1 MTCKRLDKINFSAI
15 QKFKDK
21 GGINFLVHLF
31 KSGQLFFDLCQFFLL
46 GKSRLALELLSLI
59 ISFKIHKK
67 LSKSYYKEL
76 CNFDKNYKES
86 ERNKISK
93 YSNVIWICWLQGEEN
108 APTMVKTCIN
118 SIRTNLSNRKIVLVD
133 QSNINTFVTFPEYIQ
148 QKVNKGIISNTHFSD
163 LLRLELLTKFG
174 GTWIDATVLCT
185 SRVIPKF
192 YFDSDLFFFQT
203 LKPGKDGLST
213 YMSTWFITSKPN
225 NKILDAT
232 KYLCYLYWRKNNYQ
246 IDYFLLHHFM
256 SMVLDFYED
265 DWKKVIPKDNST
277 PHILLLRLFD
287 KYDENLWNSILQQTP
302 FHKLSYKF
310 NDPQSNIIRNTFYE
324 RVLNLYDELDNK

>member
-1 MTCKRLDKINFSAI
+1 MCAS
-15 QKFKDK
+15 QKKKFDFIKTFKNK
-21 GGINFLVHLF
+21 GGKKLIYHFF
-31 KSGQLFFDLCQFFLL
+31 KSGVFFSALLQFILL
-46 GKSRLALELLSLI
+46 GKSKIALELLSLVV
-59 ISFKIHKK
+59 SFKIHKK

-185 SRVIPKF
+185 SRDIPKF

-310 NDPQSNIIRNTFYE
+310 NTIKQGNDFYSF
-324 RVLNLYDELDNK
+324 YDKILSLF